1 MDCPLPTIHFFMW
14 KFYQV
19 FMLCINI
26 FSYQVFSNLSPL
38 CSVLVS
44 ISPCSA
50 ALTNKPWN
58 SGAQPSYRTLISQS
72 DVSQAALLQQWLRDS
87 SWFHL
92 STLHLRTVS
101 FQWWGGERSGEYTPT
116 LNCLRMEATH
126 HFHSHSPWGEL
137 NRKVPNDLQGSLGNI
152 GKHVDI
158 WSALLCYRL
167 PQQGWLPSL
176 PGTTWVLALTSLASR
191 KTLSPRQTEK
201 VGHPSTSPWLVSLY
215 NHVILVCF
223 HFI

>member
-72 DVSQAALLQQWLRDS
+72 DISQAALLGS
-87 SWFHL
+87 SSPTVTQGFQLIPSVNSAISEL
-92 STLHLRTVS
+92 SAS
-101 FQWWGGERSGEYTPT
+101 NGEEEKGSGECTPT

-126 HFHSHSPWGEL
+126 HSTHIPPGESLIVRFQTTYRGVWEIQGRTWTFGQHCSAIGSPSKDDYPVC
-137 NRKVPNDLQGSLGNI
+137 R
-152 GKHVDI
+152 
-158 WSALLCYRL
+158 A
-167 PQQGWLPSL
+167 L
-176 PGTTWVLALTSLASR
+176 PG
-191 KTLSPRQTEK
+191 
-201 VGHPSTSPWLVSLY
+201 
-215 NHVILVCF
+215 F
-223 HFI
+223 